1 MDCKFTFFKGW
12 FAQDNQNSSTHNL
25 ITFNNFIGTQF
36 IHVPKSSKAKKTMRA
51 TQEVL
56 KVEDILFAQWSRDNL
71 IVLFL
76 ETREI
81 LEEIHG
87 ILLLGCYV

>member
-1 MDCKFTFFKGW
+1 
-12 FAQDNQNSSTHNL
+12 
-25 ITFNNFIGTQF
+25 
-36 IHVPKSSKAKKTMRA
+36 MRA

>member
-1 MDCKFTFFKGW
+1 MYPNPVR
-12 FAQDNQNSSTHNL
+12 Q
-25 ITFNNFIGTQF
+25 
-36 IHVPKSSKAKKTMRA
+36 KKTMRA

-81 LEEIHG
+81 LDEIHG
-87 ILLLGCYV
+87 ILLLACYV